1 MSYKKI
7 EDINY
12 LYENI
17 DQSIPKEVED
27 CLSLIVEKLSSSGYS
42 DSAIECF
49 IETSDEVT
57 ISELLNEKVKVSGD
71 VVKQGPKIIQALK
84 TFFKNRKLGNAVNK
98 SKEVIKNNP
107 LKTAGAVTGTSVVGS
122 AALSDKD
129 EKKDSNNNQGSTIRV
144 PGIDKAEKVRT
155 GGNSVST
162 FVSGKD
168 NTNTKKDETKTEVP
182 VVTGGSSDGGSTTSG
197 TKEQQDAN
205 QQKVVNQ
212 FKNDEKLQQKLKDDE
227 HERKFQ
233 KQEKTV
239 ERDNPNFGMN
249 GKFEKQNKARAKE
262 ISPASFSTS
271 QRQTRELLK
280 KNSDTPYPKIEKS
293 DLNQF
298 NRSKTYT
305 AADGKTQVQ
314 RSTVFTKHYKTGQ
327 PLGVMGK
334 SQRQKYDLEAAAF
347 KANQNQVKEP
357 KFETVPSKFAAN
369 KDKPTFQRRD
379 QKLLDKGLKPPTY
392 TKKVRVEEVAI
403 DENRMASH
411 TAGMSD
417 AQKDAA
423 TSSVSRSTADK
434 MGRRSDEDAFK
445 GRKKKTSARYSS
457 TGGKKR
463 KNTTG
468 RGQPEQYRKSADS
481 PENEGRYPY
490 GRSKIVQGK
499 GSIKGLKKEDF
510 DAFDIVLGYLQ
521 ESGQV
526 DSIDEALYI
535 MMEMDAATIQGIVR
549 DFEILSEEAADK
561 EKDDRLVK
569 YGIGH
574 DGSDKKAG
582 SKRRSGG
589 KRPKGKTP
597 LQKET
602 EKKYGKGVS
611 PLEVVKKK
619 IEDEHGKG
627 AIA

>member
-42 DSAIECF
+42 DRAIECF

-84 TFFKNRKLGNAVNK
+84 NFFKNRKLGNAVNK

-107 LKTAGAVTGTSVVGS
+107 LKTAGAVTSTSVVGS

-168 NTNTKKDETKTEVP
+168 NTNTNTKKDETKTEVQ
-182 VVTGGSSDGGSTTSG
+182 VVKGGSSDGGSTTSG
-197 TKEQQDAN
+197 TKEQQAAN
-205 QQKVVNQ
+205 QQKVIDQ

-227 HERKFQ
+227 HERQFQ

-249 GKFEKQNKARAKE
+249 GKLEKQNKARAKE
-262 ISPASFSTS
+262 ISPASFSTN

-280 KNSDTPYPKIEKS
+280 KNADTPYPKIEKS

-305 AADGKTQVQ
+305 AADGKTQVE
-314 RSTVFTKHYKTGQ
+314 RSTVFTKHYKTGK

-392 TKKVRVEEVAI
+392 TKKVRVEEV
-403 DENRMASH
+403 S
-411 TAGMSD
+411 
-417 AQKDAA
+417 
-423 TSSVSRSTADK
+423 
-434 MGRRSDEDAFK
+434 
-445 GRKKKTSARYSS
+445 
-457 TGGKKR
+457 
-463 KNTTG
+463 
-468 RGQPEQYRKSADS
+468 
-481 PENEGRYPY
+481 
-490 GRSKIVQGK
+490 
-499 GSIKGLKKEDF
+499 KEDF

-535 MMEMDAATIQGIVR
+535 MMEMDAATIQSIVK
-549 DFEILSEEAADK
+549 DFELLAEEAADK
-561 EKDDRLVK
+561 VKDDRLVN

-602 EKKYGKGVS
+602 EKKYGKGKTAV
-611 PLEVVKKK
+611 EIVRKK